1 MPIDNLGKI
10 HFSVKQI
17 QDINQALDVL
27 TKALAGMSV
36 NLTAAEHQ
44 KYGRVKE
51 QNKLFIDKVKNYHDN
66 QPMLQSPEVDWKEFD
81 RDYENRWQASQ
92 MLLKIK
98 SIESQLINIKIL
110 GDYDNYT
117 DALRDYQYAKYKNR
131 FAEAMGYSKKIE
143 DLIGFFPR
151 TGITKKTGS

>member
-10 HFSVKQI
+10 HFSKQQI
-17 QDINQALDVL
+17 QDINKALTAL
-27 TKALAGMSV
+27 TDTLAGMSV

-51 QNKLFIDKVKNYHDN
+51 KNKLLIDKVKNYHDN
-66 QPMLQSPEVDWKEFD
+66 QPRLQSPEVDWKEFD
-81 RDYENRWQASQ
+81 LDYENRLQASQ
-92 MLLKIK
+92 MLSKIK
-98 SIESQLINIKIL
+98 AIENQLINIKIL

-131 FAEAMGYSKKIE
+131 FANESGYSKKIE
-143 DLIGFFPR
+143 DMIVFFPR
-151 TGITKKTGS
+151 TGITKKEI